1 MATDA
6 KALRH
11 PVTVKTSHGFHLGPC
26 TVVARLAMQFQSSIV
41 LSKAGKQADAKRVLD
56 LATLGA
62 FPGDELELEITGDD
76 APTAMQQML
85 ELFDRDFFPD
95 PPGSAILKSSQSA
108 ILKSS
113 QTSPPQT

>member
-6 KALRH
+6 NALRR
-11 PVTVKTSHGFHLGPC
+11 PVIVKTSHGFHLGPC
-26 TVVARLAMQFQSSIV
+26 TVVAKLAMQFQSTIV

-62 FPGDELELEITGDD
+62 FPGDELQLEITGED
-76 APTAMQQML
+76 AAAAMEQLL

-95 PPGSAILKSSQSA
+95 APGSAILKSSQ
-108 ILKSS
+108 I
-113 QTSPPQT
+113 SPPHP